1 MMIQLSSVNRV
12 VNIVVTHRWWHD
24 DTANKSTN
32 DNADNST
39 NSFADKST
47 QSFSTTL
54 WLKDGNHDEMIS
66 CSFKQ
71 AEKISQNTANYSA
84 NHFWIEKRGRQ
95 FLHGLYSGEQCNHK
109 NADFGPSH
117 SCWSEKFIQEN
128 GSMMIALIWT
138 FVSIRHQTFHQLFT
152 STLSSGSWSSY
163 RPSVPTRAG
172 KDQVKSKVVG
182 NICLLGAFNPCS
194 ISERRRRWRERRTGW
209 TCWPSRF

>member
-39 NSFADKST
+39 NSFADNST

-66 CSFKQ
+66 CSSKQ

-138 FVSIRHQTFHQLFT
+138 FVSIGIKLSINCSHQHCHQDL
-152 STLSSGSWSSY
+152 GRVIAPVY
-163 RPSVPTRAG
+163 RPELE
-172 KDQVKSKVVG
+172 KIKSKAR
-182 NICLLGAFNPCS
+182 L
-194 ISERRRRWRERRTGW
+194 
-209 TCWPSRF
+209 